1 MHNLKTFNIK
11 NFARATGFV
20 YFLLIPLGVFGIMYV
35 PTLIVDGDITATI
48 NNLIANQS
56 QIRWSIATA
65 LVIQLI
71 HFALVLMLYKIL
83 KPVNKTI
90 ALIMV
95 LLVMVGVPIAM
106 LNEFTLGGALLI
118 LNGTTPASTLVST
131 LLGMHQYGINI
142 VQIFWGLWLFPLGY
156 LIYKSDFLPKLIGI
170 TLMIGCFGY
179 FIDSFTFIIDP
190 TITFKLAIYLFIG
203 ELLITFW
210 LLIKGVNAEKWH
222 TQTPLEYASK

>member
-1 MHNLKTFNIK
+1 MNNIK

-20 YFLLIPLGVFGIMYV
+20 YLLLVPLGIYGIMYV
-35 PTLIVDGDITATI
+35 PSLVIKGDVTTTI
-48 NNLIANQS
+48 SNLLANES
-56 QIRWSIATA
+56 LIRWSMAVA

-71 HFALVLMLYKIL
+71 HFALVIMLYKLL
-83 KPVNKTI
+83 KPVSETI
-90 ALIMV
+90 ARIMV
-95 LLVMVGVPIAM
+95 LLVMVGIPIAM
-106 LNEFTLGGALLI
+106 LNEFTFGGALLA
-118 LNGTTPASTLVST
+118 LHSLTPSETLVST
-131 LLGMHQYGINI
+131 LLSMHEYGINI

-179 FIDSFTFIIDP
+179 VIDSFTFIIDP
-190 TITFKLAIYLFIG
+190 TIEFKLAIYLFFG
-203 ELLITFW
+203 ELLITLW

>member
-1 MHNLKTFNIK
+1 MQNIK
-11 NFARATGFV
+11 IFARATGFI

-35 PTLIVDGDITATI
+35 PTLVVKGDITTTI
-48 NNLIANQS
+48 SNLLANES
-56 QIRWSIATA
+56 LVRWSIAAA
-65 LVIQLI
+65 LTIQLI

-83 KPVNKTI
+83 KPINKTI
-90 ALIMV
+90 ASIMV

-118 LNGTTPASTLVST
+118 LNGTTPAPTLVST

-179 FIDSFTFIIDP
+179 VIDSTTFVIDP
-190 TITFKLAIYLFIG
+190 TITFKLASYLFIG

-210 LLIKGVNAEKWH
+210 LLFRGLNAEKWH
-222 TQTPLEYASK
+222 AQNDQPRLEYPSK